1 MSTEAGPVSDINI
14 TPLID
19 VMLVLL
25 IIFMVVVP
33 VAGRGLDTAL
43 PKPSLEERT
52 TLPPPIVVTVEGTGI
67 VVGGKPVMTVA
78 QLESHLRDLLATR
91 TRRAVF
97 VRASGTVSYS
107 RVVEVI
113 DSASGAG
120 AERIGLVLAAGA
132 TDEEGGRRPQ

>member
-1 MSTEAGPVSDINI
+1 MSAEARPVSEINI

-43 PKPSLEERT
+43 PRT
-52 TLPPPIVVTVEGTGI
+52 SSTQGATRPPPIVVTVEGTGI
-67 VVGGKPVMTVA
+67 VVGGKPIMTVA
-78 QLESHLRDLLATR
+78 QLESHLRDLLATG
-91 TRRAVF
+91 TERAVF
-97 VRASGTVSYS
+97 VRAGGTVSYS

-113 DSASGAG
+113 DSAAGAG
-120 AERIGLVLAAGA
+120 AERVGLVLTTGA
-132 TDEEGGRRPQ
+132 TDEVGGGRTQ